1 MFNDAHRRIR
11 DFIAPRFPSHPLKDG
26 EDMFSL
32 GFVNSLF
39 AMELVL
45 FIEKEFGFRIP
56 NEEMDL
62 DNFRTVDAMVALVGR
77 LALPAGVQVGAS

>member
-1 MFNDAHRRIR
+1 MPKTAHERIR
-11 DFIAPRFPSHPLKDG
+11 GFITPRFPNHSLQDG
-26 EDMFSL
+26 EDLFSL

-45 FIEKEFGFRIP
+45 FIEKEFGLSIP

-62 DNFRTVDAMVALVGR
+62 DNFRTVHGMVALVDR
-77 LALPAGVQVGAS
+77 LVEVGSTKVTVS